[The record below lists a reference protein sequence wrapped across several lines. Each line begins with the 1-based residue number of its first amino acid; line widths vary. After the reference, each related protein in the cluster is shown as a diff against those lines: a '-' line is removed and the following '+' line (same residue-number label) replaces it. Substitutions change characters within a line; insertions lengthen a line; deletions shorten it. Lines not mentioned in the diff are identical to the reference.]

1 VSLDCEHSVTLNR
14 QQCQNAGRIG
24 SGIDIN
30 PVRSNFGFGHGGM
43 AVHNE
48 FAEIL
53 FTLKELIPDQ
63 KKSPQE
69 KLDLKLLKKRRWSF
83 GMH

>member
-53 FTLKELIPDQ
+53 FTLKELIPDPKQ
-63 KKSPQE
+63 VFFALS
-69 KLDLKLLKKRRWSF
+69 S
-83 GMH
+83 